1 MGTWVAST
9 LAIVKNVAMNMGI
22 PISFQDQAFNLL
34 GNIPISEAAR
44 SYGNFNFKFFQKPTF
59 HFHGVWTILHFHPI
73 SSYPRQH
80 LLLYAILIIAL
91 LMNVR

>member
-9 LAIVKNVAMNMGI
+9 LAVVKNVAMNMGVQ
-22 PISFQDQAFNLL
+22 ISLL

-73 SSYPRQH
+73 SSYPHQH
-80 LLLYAILIIAL
+80 LLSL
-91 LMNVR
+91 VF

>member
-9 LAIVKNVAMNMGI
+9 LAVVKNVAMNMGVQ
-22 PISFQDQAFNLL
+22 ISLL

-73 SSYPRQH
+73 SSYPHQH
-80 LLLYAILIIAL
+80 LLLYAILIIVL